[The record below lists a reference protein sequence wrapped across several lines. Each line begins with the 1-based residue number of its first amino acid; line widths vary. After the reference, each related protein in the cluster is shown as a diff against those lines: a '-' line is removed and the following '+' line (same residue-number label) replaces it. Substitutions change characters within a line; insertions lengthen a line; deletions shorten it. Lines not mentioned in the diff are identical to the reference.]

1 MKQLFSKIVCLLL
14 ILTLLLPGLTPPGAQ
29 AVKDILPAG
38 LEGKTISILGDS
50 ISTFAGV
57 SNDPNVNETL
67 AGSAVFYQDGTLGVS
82 RKDTWLQQTADQ
94 LGMKVLVNN
103 SWSGSHAWKTS
114 AGTVGAYIDRCVQ
127 LHSSAGIDPD
137 LIALYLGTNDFG
149 GSLYN
154 LGRAD
159 ELDYDALII
168 EGEDGFRYA
177 EPANVCEAYAIML
190 HKMTVRYPDAEIYC
204 MIPLPR
210 SDPALVSLAEGFNA
224 SIKAIAQHFGA
235 FVADLYG
242 RTGIRTDEHFYYW
255 LPDSIHPG
263 KEGMDAITGC
273 LISSILEN
281 SRYVAQNVHS
291 VEYDLKNVRVDQG
304 TAYAALENAP
314 FHCTV
319 TGPLAYDFS
328 VRVTMNGQDVTDL
341 CYSNSEIRI
350 EHVTGPVR
358 IQVSPVL
365 PGDADENYRW
375 IFNGNDLTPAETPGV
390 KNPLTR
396 LQGMVVNGFHLDT
409 VFRLGKP
416 IVLRHDRPWVL
427 EWRSISIWGS
437 NTGGVMLLSTAQSAL
452 TKDSTFLYQAD
463 GTNHLTLGYYDGA
476 QYHGYGVDLS
486 SSGFDLPA
494 EHIFRLENRLADDGS
509 NMIYLLIDGVE
520 IGPMNQYYR
529 GAENTHTTNN
539 WLRGKDLIFRY
550 MGANEFPITLHNI
563 DYFQASQCNHDFSG
577 WTSGDGDVHS
587 RVCSFCHTQEQ
598 VAHAWDDGV
607 LVKEPSC
614 AEEGEMTFTCADCGA
629 AKTHSV
635 QKTEDHTYDHH
646 CDPTCNI
653 CGAQRRITHKY
664 SESWQQDASGHWR
677 SCSICGHKKDES
689 SHRPGPEATE
699 EAPQICQDCGY
710 VICPA
715 LGHTHKWSESY
726 AFDESGHWL
735 TCSGC
740 EEKEQLA
747 QHRFDHGCDTDCDD
761 CGFTRATEHIPG
773 PAATET
779 EDQVCTEC
787 GAVLQSATGPIPTE
801 PSQPL
806 PTQPAPTEP
815 KPTEPARPDPGK
827 DNTGIIV
834 SVVAIVLVALGGSA
848 ALLIRKKKK

>member
-1 MKQLFSKIVCLLL
+1 
-14 ILTLLLPGLTPPGAQ
+14 
-29 AVKDILPAG
+29 
-38 LEGKTISILGDS
+38 
-50 ISTFAGV
+50 
-57 SNDPNVNETL
+57 
-67 AGSAVFYQDGTLGVS
+67 
-82 RKDTWLQQTADQ
+82 
-94 LGMKVLVNN
+94 
-103 SWSGSHAWKTS
+103 
-114 AGTVGAYIDRCVQ
+114 
-127 LHSSAGIDPD
+127 
-137 LIALYLGTNDFG
+137 
-149 GSLYN
+149 
-154 LGRAD
+154 
-159 ELDYDALII
+159 
-168 EGEDGFRYA
+168 
-177 EPANVCEAYAIML
+177 
-190 HKMTVRYPDAEIYC
+190 
-204 MIPLPR
+204 
-210 SDPALVSLAEGFNA
+210 
-224 SIKAIAQHFGA
+224 
-235 FVADLYG
+235 
-242 RTGIRTDEHFYYW
+242 
-255 LPDSIHPG
+255 
-263 KEGMDAITGC
+263 
-273 LISSILEN
+273 
-281 SRYVAQNVHS
+281 
-291 VEYDLKNVRVDQG
+291 
-304 TAYAALENAP
+304 
-314 FHCTV
+314 
-319 TGPLAYDFS
+319 
-328 VRVTMNGQDVTDL
+328 
-341 CYSNSEIRI
+341 
-350 EHVTGPVR
+350 
-358 IQVSPVL
+358 
-365 PGDADENYRW
+365 
-375 IFNGNDLTPAETPGV
+375 
-390 KNPLTR
+390 
-396 LQGMVVNGFHLDT
+396 
-409 VFRLGKP
+409 
-416 IVLRHDRPWVL
+416 
-427 EWRSISIWGS
+427 
-437 NTGGVMLLSTAQSAL
+437 
-452 TKDSTFLYQAD
+452 
-463 GTNHLTLGYYDGA
+463 
-476 QYHGYGVDLS
+476 
-486 SSGFDLPA
+486 
-494 EHIFRLENRLADDGS
+494 
-509 NMIYLLIDGVE
+509 
-520 IGPMNQYYR
+520 
-529 GAENTHTTNN
+529 
-539 WLRGKDLIFRY
+539 
-550 MGANEFPITLHNI
+550 MGAKEFPITLHNI
-563 DYFQASQCNHDFSG
+563 DYFQASQCNHNFSG

-635 QKTEDHTYDHH
+635 QKTEEHTYDHR

-747 QHRFDHGCDTDCDD
+747 QHRFDHGCDTDCND

-834 SVVAIVLVALGGSA
+834 SVVAILLVALGGSA